1 MFVKICGITNEDDA
15 LLATALDADALGFV
29 FAPSPRQV
37 DAETVRD
44 IVRRLPREM
53 HTVGVFRDERPERII
68 EIVGRAGLH
77 GVQLHGSEP
86 ASEVRWIRERVQFV
100 IQAFAAGDPA
110 LAGAGK
116 SAADIILVDSP
127 APGSGKVFD
136 WRLAEGAP
144 SGKRILLAGGLTP
157 ENVGDAI
164 RLVRPWGVDVSTGVE
179 STPGHKDPG
188 KLRRF
193 VVAARAAGGDVPDIG
208 SGLTAGRG
216 AERAIDLTADEVA
229 GVTRPWDWQ
238 IDA

>member
-86 ASEVRWIRERVQFV
+86 ASEVRWVRERVQFV

-136 WRLAEGAP
+136 WQLAEGAP

-179 STPGHKDPG
+179 STPGRKDPG

-193 VVAARAAGGDVPDIG
+193 VVAAREAGNDVIDPAVGI
-208 SGLTAGRG
+208 SGARG
-216 AERAIDLTADEVA
+216 PERAIDLTADEVA